1 MNTGEQQF
9 SENNIDFILTPRV
22 GMNFGMAIRKGFT
35 KSLSLETGINFLQ
48 RNYDLTITD
57 MDSSFTGTSSFKL
70 VNYEL
75 PVLGLVYVRLGKM
88 IYMNV
93 AGGMSFDI
101 YPSELRTGGE
111 YFDNLLLRSEWLN
124 VSLLANVGW
133 EYRTRKSG
141 FIYFGASLHRPFT
154 NIFRE
159 LILYEQYGKKEN
171 ATFNLSGNY
180 ITIDLRYF
188 FHEDKEKKKKK
199 LKKPVKVKK
208 AKK

>member
-124 VSLLANVGW
+124 VSLPANVGW